1 MCVQGLVSVQGYGV
15 CAGGCGYFCRGCDV
29 CAGSGVCAG
38 ACFVFE
44 GVLIFGKGVIDNLVG
59 FTSFLEGDKSESSG

>member
-44 GVLIFGKGVIDNLVG
+44 GVLIFVQGL
-59 FTSFLEGDKSESSG
+59 